1 MKRLKKKKLKRLC
14 RQRLKKKRKILRILR
29 MELEEMKS
37 VAAEVNLVKM
47 VESHQTVAAINS
59 MDEATRT
66 PPTIEINLVETETIS
81 LVEEREE
88 VGVVNQGTRGKVGR
102 GRLVGVGR
110 TTGTRATKSTS
121 QTTQLETTELFLSM
135 VSTTNLSRVLGT
147 ICCSNKY
154 KTTSIT

>member
-1 MKRLKKKKLKRLC
+1 
-14 RQRLKKKRKILRILR
+14 
-29 MELEEMKS
+29 MKS

-102 GRLVGVGR
+102 GR

-135 VSTTNLSRVLGT
+135 VSTTSLSRVWNNLLL
-147 ICCSNKY
+147 K
-154 KTTSIT
+154 